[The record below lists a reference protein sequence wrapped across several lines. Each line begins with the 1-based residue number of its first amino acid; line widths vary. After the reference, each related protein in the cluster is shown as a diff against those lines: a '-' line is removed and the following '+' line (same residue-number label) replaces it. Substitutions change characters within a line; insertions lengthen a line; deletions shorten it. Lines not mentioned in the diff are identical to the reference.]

1 MIKLYSNANL
11 KKQNKHTHKKQK
23 QIGVD
28 ATLDKI
34 IAEVLRQEKKHLL
47 NADSLCK
54 MVVII

>member
-1 MIKLYSNANL
+1 MQTL
-11 KKQNKHTHKKQK
+11 KNKINTHTKKQK